1 VIDLRE
7 IDETIDQLKRKGDTI
22 QAAER
27 LAMMYIVREYMLR
40 EIDAQNVQGYSQ
52 AADKPV
58 RADAPK
64 VIKTGGESAFLA
76 ACDGARVEDV
86 LMLMDEHMGAIKLLY
101 PREHDTIVRRLEEM
115 KKGG

>member
-1 VIDLRE
+1 MIDLRE
-7 IDETIDQLKRKGDTI
+7 IDETIDELKQHGNSI

-27 LAMMYIVREYMLR
+27 LAMLYIARDYMIKENAAHTMQEY
-40 EIDAQNVQGYSQ
+40 AQS
-52 AADKPV
+52 ADKPV

-86 LMLMDEHMGAIKLLY
+86 LMLMDEHMNAIKLLY
-101 PREHDTIVRRLEEM
+101 PREYDTILRRLDGM
-115 KKGG
+115 KKEG

>member
-1 VIDLRE
+1 MIDLRE
-7 IDETIDQLKRKGDTI
+7 IDETIDELKRHGNSI

-27 LAMMYIVREYMLR
+27 LAMLYIAREYMMR

-58 RADAPK
+58 REDAPK

-86 LMLMDEHMGAIKLLY
+86 LMLMDEHMNAIKLLY
-101 PREHDTIVRRLEEM
+101 PREYDTILRRLDGM
-115 KKGG
+115 KKEG